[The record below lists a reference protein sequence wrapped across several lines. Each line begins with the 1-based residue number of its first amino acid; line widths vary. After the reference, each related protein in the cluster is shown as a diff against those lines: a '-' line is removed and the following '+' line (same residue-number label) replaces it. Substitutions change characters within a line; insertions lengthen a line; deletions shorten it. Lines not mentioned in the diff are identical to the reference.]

1 MEDFLIPILAT
12 KWLSVLETLA
22 IGTVGSWCS
31 CHGQRASSG
40 DEAMRWRRRGG
51 IGRGYKANKMGIELV
66 WNTTD
71 IRLDR
76 YRSMFLS
83 SRVAVSFWG
92 FSSTHH
98 QSPIRVWFWCELFLL
113 PLWFLTSWRDFGFS
127 W

>member
-12 KWLSVLETLA
+12 NWLSVLETLA

-31 CHGQRASSG
+31 RHGQRASSG

-51 IGRGYKANKMGIELV
+51 IGRGCKVYKMRIELV

-71 IRLDR
+71 MRLDR

-92 FSSTHH
+92 FSSTH

-113 PLWFLTSWRDFGFS
+113 PLWFLTSWRDFGFFR
-127 W
+127 